1 MDFFY
6 WIGNGLGPGTG
17 MRLNTDTCTASSL
30 GQACIQEGNEAGKFG
45 TTD

>member
-1 MDFFY
+1 
-6 WIGNGLGPGTG
+6 

-30 GQACIQEGNEAGKFG
+30 GQACIQEGNEAGKLG